1 MNQIDYA
8 PYQSDYMP
16 LLSTHQ
22 PRPCRWEIVG
32 EFNAFARNTESL
44 AMALF
49 VLLILPRRLAP
60 RDPWVKSIPSVA
72 QARGICLIG
81 ECMGKKIIALVV
93 VAAILFAATLLEA
106 HQAGKVPRIGFLVNT
121 GPDAP
126 NIEPFRKGLRELG
139 YIEGNNI
146 QIEYRYID
154 TADHIPSLV
163 KELLQLKVDV
173 FISGAS
179 PAIRIAK
186 QATSTIPIVMVI
198 QQDPV
203 DLKLVD
209 SFARPNGN
217 VTGLTLLTRDL
228 SGKRLELLKEAVPGI
243 SRVGVLWA
251 TPTNPGR
258 TGFEEYEA
266 AARALKIPL
275 LSLEV
280 SGSNPD
286 FDRAFKAASKG
297 GANALI
303 TVRTGG
309 FFRYPKRIADLAIKN
324 RLPSM
329 HEGSDFVDG
338 GGLMSYATS
347 YGDAYRRA
355 AVYVDKILKGAKPAD
370 LPVEQPTKFD
380 FVINLK
386 TAKQIGLTIPPNVLA
401 RADRVIR

>member
-1 MNQIDYA
+1 MPKTLLNLFLN
-8 PYQSDYMP
+8 PRSDN
-16 LLSTHQ
+16 LKSKIENLKL
-22 PRPCRWEIVG
+22 VG
-32 EFNAFARNTESL
+32 FIAFAV
-44 AMALF
+44 AFALF
-49 VLLILPRRLAP
+49 GA
-60 RDPWVKSIPSVA
+60 VA
-72 QARGICLIG
+72 QAQQP
-81 ECMGKKIIALVV
+81 K
-93 VAAILFAATLLEA
+93 
-106 HQAGKVPRIGFLVNT
+106 KVPRIGFLVNT

-154 TADHIPSLV
+154 TPDHIPSLV

-198 QQDPV
+198 QQNPV

-309 FFRYPKRIADLAIKN
+309 FFRYPKRIADLALKN

-338 GGLMSYATS
+338 GGLMSYAAS

-401 RADRVIR
+401 RADRVVR

>member
-1 MNQIDYA
+1 MTKVFLTANQWLR
-8 PYQSDYMP
+8 SDNLKSKIENP
-16 LLSTHQ
+16 K
-22 PRPCRWEIVG
+22 WVG
-32 EFNAFARNTESL
+32 
-44 AMALF
+44 
-49 VLLILPRRLAP
+49 
-60 RDPWVKSIPSVA
+60 
-72 QARGICLIG
+72 
-81 ECMGKKIIALVV
+81 
-93 VAAILFAATLLEA
+93 LFAIVALTVCGARAEA
-106 HQAGKVPRIGFLVNT
+106 QQPKKVPRIGFLVNT

-146 QIEYRYID
+146 QIEYRYVD
-154 TADHIPSLV
+154 APDAIPRLV

-173 FISGAS
+173 FISGTS

-186 QATSTIPIVMVI
+186 RETSTIPIVMVI

-217 VTGLTLLTRDL
+217 VTGVTLLTRDL
-228 SGKRLELLKEAVPGI
+228 SGKRLELLKEAVPGV

-251 TPTNPGR
+251 TPSAPGR
-258 TGFEEYEA
+258 TGFQEYEA
-266 AARALKIPL
+266 AARTLKIPL
-275 LSLEV
+275 VSLEV
-280 SGSNPD
+280 RSSNPD
-286 FDRAFKAASKG
+286 FEGAFQAATKARVNS
-297 GANALI
+297 LI

-309 FFRYPKRIADLAIKN
+309 FFKYTKSIAGLALKN

-338 GGLMSYATS
+338 GGLMSYAAS
-347 YGDAYRRA
+347 YGEAYRRA
-355 AVYVDKILKGAKPAD
+355 AVYVDKIIKGAKPAD

>member
-1 MNQIDYA
+1 VIFDIGGFPPEADQPQAEPIGDQDMTKVFRTAIQWLR
-8 PYQSDYMP
+8 SDN
-16 LLSTHQ
+16 LKSKT
-22 PRPCRWEIVG
+22 C
-32 EFNAFARNTESL
+32 TERRRSIENPKW
-44 AMALF
+44 AGLF
-49 VLLILPRRLAP
+49 
-60 RDPWVKSIPSVA
+60 
-72 QARGICLIG
+72 
-81 ECMGKKIIALVV
+81 IIV
-93 VAAILFAATLLEA
+93 VALTVCGARAEA
-106 HQAGKVPRIGFLVNT
+106 QQPKKVPRIGFLANT

-126 NIEPFRKGLRELG
+126 NIEPFRKGLRDLG

-146 QIEYRYID
+146 QIEYRYVD
-154 TADHIPSLV
+154 APDHIPNLV

-173 FISGAS
+173 FISGTS

-186 QATSTIPIVMVI
+186 QETSTIPIVMVI

-217 VTGLTLLTRDL
+217 VTGVTLLTRDL
-228 SGKRLELLKEAVPGI
+228 SGKRLELLKEAVPGV

-251 TPTNPGR
+251 TPSAPGR
-258 TGFEEYEA
+258 TGFQEYEA
-266 AARALKIPL
+266 AAQTLKIPL

-280 SGSNPD
+280 RSSNPD
-286 FDRAFKAASKG
+286 FEGSFQAATKARVNS
-297 GANALI
+297 LI

-309 FFRYPKRIADLAIKN
+309 FFKYTKRIAELAIKN

-338 GGLMSYATS
+338 GGLMSYAAS
-347 YGDAYRRA
+347 YGEAYRRA